1 VFADQVG
8 NTMHQYSGLPRTGAG
23 EDEQRPARMGDG
35 FALWWI
41 EIGEQIQDGLVDFC
55 K

>member
-1 VFADQVG
+1 
-8 NTMHQYSGLPRTGAG
+8 
-23 EDEQRPARMGDG
+23 MGDG